1 MTKHFRLDPNDVQ
14 VSVPADG
21 VAGLPATRR
30 RRGRRAY
37 LSGLSAE
44 RSVAGEY
51 DRRGADLLA
60 TRWRGQ
66 AGEIDLIF
74 LHLGVYV
81 FCEVKKARSFDA
93 AAERLRP
100 AQVHRIHA
108 AASEYL
114 GQTPDGQL
122 SEVRFDLAL
131 VDDAGR
137 IEIREGAF
145 SHF

>member
-1 MTKHFRLDPNDVQ
+1 MTTHFRLD
-14 VSVPADG
+14 DG
-21 VAGLPATRR
+21 DTVTAVAAAKR

-37 LSGLSAE
+37 LSGVSAE
-44 RSVAGEY
+44 KAVAQAY
-51 DRRGADLLA
+51 DRRGADLLE

-74 LHLGVYV
+74 LQDGVYV

-100 AQVHRIHA
+100 DQMQRIHV

-114 GQTPDGQL
+114 GNTPAGQL
-122 SEVRFDLAL
+122 SEVRFDLGV
-131 VDDAGR
+131 VDDRGEV
-137 IEIREGAF
+137 EIREGAF

>member
-1 MTKHFRLDPNDVQ
+1 MTKHFRFETGGA
-14 VSVPADG
+14 VPA
-21 VAGLPATRR
+21 VPASKR
-30 RRGRRAY
+30 RRGKRAY
-37 LSGLSAE
+37 LSGVSTEEA
-44 RSVAGEY
+44 VARAY
-51 DRRGADLLA
+51 DGRGADLLE

-74 LHLGVYV
+74 LQDGVYV
-81 FCEVKKARSFDA
+81 FCEVKLAHSFDA

-100 AQVHRIHA
+100 DQMQRIHL

-114 GQTPDGQL
+114 GNTPDGQL

-131 VDDAGR
+131 VDGR
-137 IEIREGAF
+137 GQVEIRDGAF